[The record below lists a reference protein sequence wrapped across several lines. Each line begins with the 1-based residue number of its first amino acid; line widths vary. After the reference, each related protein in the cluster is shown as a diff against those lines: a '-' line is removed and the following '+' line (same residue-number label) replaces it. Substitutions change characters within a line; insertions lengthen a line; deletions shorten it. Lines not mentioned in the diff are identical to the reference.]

1 MAAVSEYARPES
13 PLASAANARGAASA
27 SGPELTKRN
36 ASSGISIAASLVML
50 RRNAAQP
57 PPLPEAARRP
67 RVLGQPR
74 DTFAGSVASRLLEAG
89 ERFRRGDYHRALL
102 VAMRLLEDEPVPALC
117 VSDAALSRARLDS
130 QERMLI
136 ALINGKTLLEDVIE
150 SVGLGILEGIE
161 VVTRLAAAGLV
172 SIAPRRTRAA

>member
-1 MAAVSEYARPES
+1 MRARKHR
-13 PLASAANARGAASA
+13 RGS
-27 SGPELTKRN
+27 LR
-36 ASSGISIAASLVML
+36 GISVALRFLML
-50 RRNAAQP
+50 RRSRPHP

-74 DTFAGSVASRLLEAG
+74 DSFAGSLAARLLEAG

-102 VAMRLLEDEPVPALC
+102 IAMRLLDDEPVPTLC
-117 VSDAALSRARLDS
+117 VSDVALARARLDS

-161 VVTRLAAAGLV
+161 IVTRLAAAGIV
-172 SIAPRRTRAA
+172 SITPRRARAA